1 MKRII
6 STFEQ
11 FKINDAE
18 SRRMYESDGFGTS
31 PFLLVKKGDIY
42 NYFFN
47 IEKEDK
53 KGENGF
59 HFIIGKY
66 SGNEVID
73 GPKNSYCVLTLNE
86 ISHELIEDI
95 AVDKEEVPEPNR
107 MKFKAGGNEV
117 SRIMEYVSKCL
128 SSYLE
133 VNPKISRIY
142 DEIQNNLE
150 LDGKG
155 EYIEFM
161 KSIIISYLGEKWSV
175 QQGSTKKSVLISR

>member
-1 MKRII
+1 MGRII

-11 FKINDAE
+11 FKINDLD
-18 SRRMYESDGFGTS
+18 SRSMHESDGFGTS
-31 PFLLVKKGDIY
+31 PFLLVKNGDLY

-47 IEKEDK
+47 IEDE
-53 KGENGF
+53 KGEGEKGF

-66 SGNEVID
+66 SNNEVID

-95 AVDKEEVPEPNR
+95 EVEKEEVPQPNT

-117 SRIMEYVSKCL
+117 SRIMEYASKCL

-133 VNPKISRIY
+133 SNPKTNRIY
-142 DEIQNNLE
+142 DEIQDNLE
-150 LDGKG
+150 FDGKG

-161 KSIIISYLGEKWSV
+161 KSIIISYLGENWSV

>member
-1 MKRII
+1 MGRII

-11 FKINDAE
+11 FKINDQD
-18 SRRMYESDGFGTS
+18 SRSMHESDGFGTS
-31 PFLLVKKGDIY
+31 PFLLVKNGDLY

-47 IEKEDK
+47 IEDE
-53 KGENGF
+53 KGEDEKGF

-66 SGNEVID
+66 SSNEVID

-95 AVDKEEVPEPNR
+95 AVEKEEVPQPNT
-107 MKFKAGGNEV
+107 MKFKAEGNEV
-117 SRIMEYVSKCL
+117 SRIMEYASKCL

-133 VNPKISRIY
+133 SNPKINRIY
-142 DEIQNNLE
+142 DEIQDNLE
-150 LDGKG
+150 FDGKG

-161 KSIIISYLGEKWSV
+161 KSIIISYLGENWSV

>member
-1 MKRII
+1 MRRII

-11 FKINDAE
+11 FKIDDME
-18 SRRMYESDGFGTS
+18 SKAIHESDGFGTS
-31 PFLLVKKGDIY
+31 SFLLVKNGDLY

-47 IEKEDK
+47 IEDE
-53 KGENGF
+53 KGEKEKGF

-66 SGNEVID
+66 SNNEVID

-95 AVDKEEVPEPNR
+95 AIEKEEVPQPNT
-107 MKFKAGGNEV
+107 MKFKAEGNEI
-117 SRIMEYVSKCL
+117 SRIMEYASKCL

-133 VNPKISRIY
+133 TNPKINRIY
-142 DEIQNNLE
+142 DEIQDNLE
-150 LDGKG
+150 FDGKG

-161 KSIIISYLGEKWSV
+161 KSIIISYIGTNWSV